1 MTTEKEMH
9 SYRLTSMVEPS
20 DKMLDAIM
28 SGVAVMARQSTE
40 NAHKE
45 LVRRFDA
52 LKREIK
58 VYQESLRKHA

>member
-1 MTTEKEMH
+1 MH

-45 LVRRFDA
+45 FVRRFDA

>member
-1 MTTEKEMH
+1 MTEKEMH

-40 NAHKE
+40 NAQKE

>member
-1 MTTEKEMH
+1 MTEKEMH

-58 VYQESLRKHA
+58 VYQESLRNHA

>member
-1 MTTEKEMH
+1 MTEKEMH

-28 SGVAVMARQSTE
+28 AGVAVMARQSTE

>member
-1 MTTEKEMH
+1 MTEKEMH

-45 LVRRFDA
+45 HVRRFDA

>member
-1 MTTEKEMH
+1 MTEKEMH

-58 VYQESLRKHA
+58 AYQESLRKHA

>member
-1 MTTEKEMH
+1 MH

-58 VYQESLRKHA
+58 VYQESLRKYA